1 MLRAPRRPSR
11 PGLRRRRRG
20 ARRRGEAATIAG
32 RRGEGGKA
40 APRRQRG
47 DPLSLRSRG
56 AEGLT
61 DRALVLTETAP
72 RRPPPLP
79 PSWRDAIS
87 VPNARWRETFAD
99 PPPLVNTQKAEG
111 AAPPSSGC
119 GRGEGDRGAALLQPG
134 G

>member
-1 MLRAPRRPSR
+1 MSTAAGNADL
-11 PGLRRRRRG
+11 LG
-20 ARRRGEAATIAG
+20 AAHCCQSHGPAVG
-32 RRGEGGKA
+32 
-40 APRRQRG
+40 
-47 DPLSLRSRG
+47 G